1 MRPVMWLYVLVIMF
15 SRILIGVHHPSDVIA
30 AVLVGAVGAQL
41 VRRWFAAR
49 GLGFSAVD
57 LRAYPWPSWR
67 RFKAAAHLVFS
78 GLALPAN

>member
-1 MRPVMWLYVLVIMF
+1 
-15 SRILIGVHHPSDVIA
+15 
-30 AVLVGAVGAQL
+30 

-78 GLALPAN
+78 GLSLPAN